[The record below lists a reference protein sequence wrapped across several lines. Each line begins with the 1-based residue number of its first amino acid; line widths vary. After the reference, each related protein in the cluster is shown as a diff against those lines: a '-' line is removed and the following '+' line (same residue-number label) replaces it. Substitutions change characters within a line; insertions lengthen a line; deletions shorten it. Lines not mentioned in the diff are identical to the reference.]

1 MAYAASGWLAAFIGP
16 NGALT
21 CDPGKVEALVSAWR
35 VAPADIRSRIR
46 MSRHFSPWLDRLRR
60 ESSREEARAAFLA
73 DVKDGAASFDVLRH
87 PLLPYQREGMLHL
100 AFGERTLLADEMGL
114 GKTVQA
120 IAACELLARRKGIER
135 VLVVC
140 PASLKAEWE
149 EQIARFTDRPARS
162 VFGAR
167 PARLAAYREPSFFT
181 IVNYEQVLG
190 DAQDMNEILRPDV
203 VVLDEAQRIKNW
215 QIKTARRVKSLRS
228 PYAFVLTGTPVEN
241 RIDELYSIVQYLDPE
256 LVGPLFRFN
265 RDFYELDERGR
276 PVAYKNLA
284 ELRRRLQPVMLRR
297 RKCGCRSRSCRA
309 AR

>member
-1 MAYAASGWLAAFIGP
+1 
-16 NGALT
+16 
-21 CDPGKVEALVSAWR
+21 
-35 VAPADIRSRIR
+35 
-46 MSRHFSPWLDRLRR
+46 
-60 ESSREEARAAFLA
+60 
-73 DVKDGAASFDVLRH
+73 
-87 PLLPYQREGMLHL
+87 MLHL
-100 AFGERTLLADEMGL
+100 AFGERALLADEMGL

-120 IAACELLARRKGIER
+120 IAACELLAPPRGIER

-149 EQIARFTDRPARS
+149 EQIARFTDARRAPCS
-162 VFGAR
+162 GPGR
-167 PARLAAYREPSFFT
+167 ARLPPTANPAFFT

-190 DAQDMNEILRPDV
+190 DAADINEILQPDV

-276 PVAYKNLA
+276 PVDYKNLA
-284 ELRRRLQPVMLRR
+284 ELRAPVAAGDAAPPQVRRRVRAAGPHGEDLFRAAWPRSRRLRYEDYSKQAASLA
-297 RKCGCRSRSCRA
+297 RA
-309 AR
+309 GASGGR